1 MLQSEASVSTRT
13 RWENNTLHQL
23 TLVQIHLRK
32 KPPDHQMHQNSP
44 GNELLRTAAL
54 RYFS

>member
-23 TLVQIHLRK
+23 TLVQIHPRI
-32 KPPDHQMHQNSP
+32 KPPDQQMHQNSP